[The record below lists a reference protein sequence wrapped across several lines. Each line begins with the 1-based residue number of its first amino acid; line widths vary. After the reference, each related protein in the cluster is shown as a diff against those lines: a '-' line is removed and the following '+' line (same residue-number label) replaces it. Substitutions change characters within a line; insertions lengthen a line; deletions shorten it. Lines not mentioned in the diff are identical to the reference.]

1 MAIQPM
7 TCLQSPVPPLKPV
20 KKAEQLIAEGIA
32 RQKIIDRLLAGANRY
47 GARQRIIDRLLR
59 NAHRAVEGRA
69 HDEDTQK

>member
-32 RQKIIDRLLAGANRY
+32 RQRIIAKLLA
-47 GARQRIIDRLLR
+47 D
-59 NAHRAVEGRA
+59 AHR
-69 HDEDTQK
+69 

>member
-32 RQKIIDRLLAGANRY
+32 RQKIIDKLLTDAPTPIVLRPGETLIGY
-47 GARQRIIDRLLR
+47 PTPDEMIRQ
-59 NAHRAVEGRA
+59 G
-69 HDEDTQK
+69 